1 MQRVHSCDGSGDRR
15 TFDVHVA
22 LEHRSDAAHQT
33 TGKPARLRAQ
43 DASLAQLGSLAR
55 PGRANLP
62 VMLLLVSADNA
73 EGAPETGA
81 VGSV

>member
-22 LEHRSDAAHQT
+22 LEHRSDTAHQT

-43 DASLAQLGSLAR
+43 DAALAQ
-55 PGRANLP
+55 PGRAHLP
-62 VMLLLVSADNA
+62 AMLLLLSADNA
-73 EGAPETGA
+73 EGAPGSGA

>member
-22 LEHRSDAAHQT
+22 LEHRSDTAHQT

-43 DASLAQLGSLAR
+43 DAALARPGSLAR
-55 PGRANLP
+55 PGRAHLP
-62 VMLLLVSADNA
+62 AMLLLLSADNA
-73 EGAPETGA
+73 EGAPGSGA